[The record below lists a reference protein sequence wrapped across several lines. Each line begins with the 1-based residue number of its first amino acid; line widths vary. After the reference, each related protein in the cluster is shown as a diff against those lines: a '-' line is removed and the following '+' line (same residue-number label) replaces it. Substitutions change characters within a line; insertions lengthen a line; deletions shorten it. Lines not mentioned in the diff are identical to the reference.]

1 MPDTANARYPMRT
14 LVLFSDRV
22 YPQYSDFSK
31 DISMNRINTLHTS
44 AIVVACSPIDSA
56 YPPSLHP
63 LLDHVCGRTI
73 VSHIIHDVSKRV
85 DTITLLVAS
94 AHLAESLANVLTD
107 EPVTVEVGTID
118 EYLAA
123 TDESDLETDWLLFY
137 DARVPLAVSSM
148 LDTIEESDAAGPR
161 SLWID
166 TSVGVAVIGVYVQA
180 TEAFALVPEL
190 NYPVDNLADLAT
202 LLQERS
208 PLDVVDIASWAGD
221 ELRLDI
227 PRERMET
234 STEIRLR
241 LLEDHV
247 ELGVHIVDP
256 YQTYVD
262 VNVLVGSGTTLY
274 PGTHLI
280 GSTEIGENCKIG
292 PYVIIT
298 DSTVQNSVHVGPFVN
313 IRTGSTL
320 EDKTKIGN
328 FVELKNT
335 YVGEN
340 SSAGHL
346 SYLGDTTIGSHT
358 NIGAGTVTC
367 NYDGY
372 RKHRTSIGSKAFI
385 GSSTTLVAPVS
396 VGNGAWTA
404 AGSTITES
412 VPPDGLGIAR
422 SRQSLIENWA
432 TKRRAALHHESPN
445 SLGG

>member
-1 MPDTANARYPMRT
+1 
-14 LVLFSDRV
+14 
-22 YPQYSDFSK
+22 
-31 DISMNRINTLHTS
+31 MNRINTLHTS

-63 LLDHVCGRTI
+63 LLDNVCGRTI

-148 LDTIEESDAAGPR
+148 LDTIEESVAAGPR

-166 TSVGVAVIGVYVQA
+166 TSVGVAVVGVYVQA

-262 VNVLVGSGTTLY
+262 VNVSIGSGTTLY

-298 DSTVQNSVHVGPFVN
+298 DSTVQNSVNVGPFVN

-335 YVGEN
+335 YVGES

-358 NIGAGTVTC
+358 NIGAGTITC

-372 RKHRTSIGSKAFI
+372 RKHRTSIGSKVFI

-412 VPPDGLGIAR
+412 VSPDGLGIAR

-432 TKRRAALHHESPN
+432 TKRRAGLHNESPN
-445 SLGG
+445 SVSG